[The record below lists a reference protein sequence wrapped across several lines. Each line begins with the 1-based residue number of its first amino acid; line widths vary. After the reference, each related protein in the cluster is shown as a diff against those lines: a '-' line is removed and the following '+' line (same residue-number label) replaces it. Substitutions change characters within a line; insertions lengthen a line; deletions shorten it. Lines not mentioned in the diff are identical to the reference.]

1 MQKSTSA
8 GGPVLPDDQG
18 LWSVVDGGAQAH
30 PERPL
35 LGRTDLPGEAIHEIS
50 SGEFADQART
60 VAAELLALG
69 VAHGDRVAI
78 MGRTG
83 YPWALLSVAALGVG
97 AVIVPV
103 YPTASAVQVRHV
115 LTDSGAAWAFAET
128 DEQVRQV
135 SEAGAAGLR
144 RPAWP
149 LEQVDDWVAA
159 AAGSTAVAAAT
170 PVAAAIAA
178 DTAAATDAGARRA
191 ALDEEFAQRAGKVR
205 ADDLAMI
212 IYTSGTTG
220 LPKGCMLTHRNMFA
234 SSAGTVE
241 QTGELFRTAEQGPQ
255 ATVQATTAQAT
266 VQATTA
272 LCLPLSHVF
281 GQTILFACLY
291 AGTRTVLL
299 PGIPE
304 LLPAMAQIRPT
315 FLALVPYALEK
326 IRKRVR
332 DLPSDDVS
340 AAFGGRLT
348 QVICGGASLDDTTA
362 AFFASAGVNVLNCYG
377 LTEAATA
384 VTVNAPATNR
394 PGTVGRPIPGTTVA
408 IADDGEVLVQGANVS
423 PGYWSA
429 GERAVGRDATGP
441 EEDRWLHTGDVGRLD
456 PDGYLVI
463 TGRRKEILVTN
474 SGKNVAPTPL
484 EDRVRLHRLV
494 SNCMV
499 VGEARPFVS
508 ALITVDPAP
517 LAAWAAANGV
527 PLDGAQDWREHP
539 RLLAEL
545 QLAVDDANSLVSR
558 AESIRKFRVLDGDFT
573 VERGHLTPSMKLRRA
588 IIEREF
594 TEAIAFLYQ

>member
-1 MQKSTSA
+1 MQKSISA

-18 LWSVVDGGAQAH
+18 IWSVVENRAQAH

-35 LGRTDLPGEAIHEIS
+35 LGRTDLPGAAIREIS
-50 SGEFADQART
+50 SGEFAEQART
-60 VAAELLALG
+60 VATELLAVG
-69 VAHGDRVAI
+69 VGHGDRVAV

-83 YPWALLSVAALGVG
+83 YPWALLNVAALGIG

-103 YPTASAVQVRHV
+103 YPTASELQVRHV

-135 SEAGAAGLR
+135 SEAGADGLR

-149 LEQVDDWVAA
+149 LGQVDAWV
-159 AAGSTAVAAAT
+159 
-170 PVAAAIAA
+170 
-178 DTAAATDAGARRA
+178 AGARRA

-241 QTGELFRTAEQGPQ
+241 QTGALFRTAEDG
-255 ATVQATTAQAT
+255 T
-266 VQATTA
+266 QATTA

-299 PGIPE
+299 PGVPE
-304 LLPAMAQIRPT
+304 LLPAMAAIRPT

-332 DLPSDDVS
+332 ELPDDEI
-340 AAFGGRLT
+340 AAVFGGRLT

-362 AFFASAGVNVLNCYG
+362 AFFASAGVEVLNCYG

-384 VTVNAPATNR
+384 VTVNALATNR
-394 PGTVGRPIPGTTVA
+394 RATVGRPIPGTTVA

-441 EEDRWLHTGDVGRLD
+441 GEDRWLHTGDIGHLD

-474 SGKNVAPTPL
+474 GGKNVAPTPL
-484 EDRVRLHRLV
+484 EDRVRLHPLV

-499 VGEARPFVS
+499 VGEARSFVA
-508 ALITVDPAP
+508 ALITLDRAT
-517 LAAWAAANGV
+517 LAGWAAANGV
-527 PLDGAQDWREHP
+527 GLAGAADGAADGADDWREHP

-558 AESIRKFRVLDGDFT
+558 AESIRKFRVLDTDFT
-573 VERGHLTPSMKLRRA
+573 VESGHLTPSMKLRRA
-588 IIEREF
+588 IIERDF

>member
-8 GGPVLPDDQG
+8 GGPVLADDQG
-18 LWSVVDGGAQAH
+18 IWSVVEGRARAH

-35 LGRTDLPGEAIHEIS
+35 LGRTDLPGEAIREIS
-50 SGEFADQART
+50 SGEFAEQART
-60 VAAELLALG
+60 VAAELLAVG
-69 VAHGDRVAI
+69 VGHGDRVAV

-83 YPWALLSVAALGVG
+83 YPWALLNVAALGIG

-103 YPTASAVQVRHV
+103 YPTASQVQVRHV

-135 SEAGAAGLR
+135 GEAGADGLR

-149 LEQVDDWVAA
+149 LGQVDAWVAAA
-159 AAGSTAVAAAT
+159 AAGST
-170 PVAAAIAA
+170 
-178 DTAAATDAGARRA
+178 DTSVDVGARRA
-191 ALDEEFAQRAGKVR
+191 AFDEEFAQRAGKVR

-241 QTGELFRTAEQGPQ
+241 QTGALFRTAEDG
-255 ATVQATTAQAT
+255 A
-266 VQATTA
+266 QATTA

-281 GQTILFACLY
+281 GQTMLFACLY

-304 LLPAMAQIRPT
+304 LLPAMAAIRPT

-332 DLPSDDVS
+332 ELPDDEI
-340 AAFGGRLT
+340 AAVFGDRLT

-362 AFFASAGVNVLNCYG
+362 AFFASAGVEVLNCYG

-384 VTVNAPATNR
+384 VTVNALATNR
-394 PGTVGRPIPGTTVA
+394 RATVGRPIPGTTVA

-441 EEDRWLHTGDVGRLD
+441 GEDRWLHTGDIGHLD

-474 SGKNVAPTPL
+474 GGKNVAPTPL
-484 EDRVRLHRLV
+484 EDRVRLHPLV

-499 VGEARPFVS
+499 VGEARSFVA
-508 ALITVDPAP
+508 ALITLDRAT
-517 LAAWAAANGV
+517 LAGWAAANGV
-527 PLDGAQDWREHP
+527 GLDGALGGAADGAADGADDWREHP

-558 AESIRKFRVLDGDFT
+558 AESIRKFRVLDTDFT
-573 VERGHLTPSMKLRRA
+573 VENGHLTPSMKLRRA
-588 IIEREF
+588 IIERDF
-594 TEAIAFLYQ
+594 TEAIAFIYQ

>member
-18 LWSVVDGGAQAH
+18 LWSVVDRGAQAH

-50 SGEFADQART
+50 SGEFAEQARA

-69 VAHGDRVAI
+69 VAHGDRVAV

-83 YPWALLSVAALGVG
+83 YHWVLLSVAALGVG

-103 YPTASAVQVRHV
+103 YPTASQVQVRHV

-135 SEAGAAGLR
+135 SEAGAAELR
-144 RPAWP
+144 RPAWR
-149 LEQVDDWVAA
+149 LGQVDDWVAA
-159 AAGSTAVAAAT
+159 AAGSTDAAAD
-170 PVAAAIAA
+170 A
-178 DTAAATDAGARRA
+178 DADADAGARRA
-191 ALDEEFAQRAGKVR
+191 ALDEEFVQRSGKVR

-241 QTGELFRTAEQGPQ
+241 QTGELFRTAPQDGPRG
-255 ATVQATTAQAT
+255 AQDGAQDGT
-266 VQATTA
+266 LAPAQATTA

-304 LLPAMAQIRPT
+304 LLPAMTRIRPT

-362 AFFASAGVNVLNCYG
+362 AFFASAGVTVLNCYG

-394 PGTVGRPIPGTTVA
+394 RGTVGRPIPGTTVA

-441 EEDRWLHTGDVGRLD
+441 GEDRWLHTGDVGHLD

-517 LAAWAAANGV
+517 LAVWAEANGV
-527 PLDGAQDWREHP
+527 PLDGGQDWREHP

>member
-8 GGPVLPDDQG
+8 GGTALPDDQG
-18 LWSVVDGGAQAH
+18 IWSVVEGGAQAH

-35 LGRTDLPGEAIHEIS
+35 LGRTDIPGEAIREIS
-50 SGEFADQART
+50 SGEFAEQART

-69 VAHGDRVAI
+69 VGHGDRVAV

-144 RPAWP
+144 RPAWN
-149 LEQVDDWVAA
+149 LGQVDEWVAA
-159 AAGSTAVAAAT
+159 AGG
-170 PVAAAIAA
+170 P
-178 DTAAATDAGARRA
+178 TDPGARRA

-234 SSAGTVE
+234 SSVGTVE
-241 QTGELFRTAEQGPQ
+241 QTGDLFGTAEDG
-255 ATVQATTAQAT
+255 T
-266 VQATTA
+266 QATTA

-281 GQTILFACLY
+281 GQTILFACLH
-291 AGTRTVLL
+291 AGTRTILL
-299 PGIPE
+299 PGVPE
-304 LLPAMAQIRPT
+304 LLPAMPVIRPT

-332 DLPSDDVS
+332 DLPDDAIA
-340 AAFGGRLT
+340 AAFGARLT

-362 AFFASAGVNVLNCYG
+362 AFFAGAGVNVLNCYG

-394 PGTVGRPIPGTTVA
+394 RGTVGRPIPGTTVA

-441 EEDRWLHTGDVGRLD
+441 GEDRWLYTGDVGHLD

-463 TGRRKEILVTN
+463 TGRRKEILVT
-474 SGKNVAPTPL
+474 SGGKNVAPTPL

-499 VGEARPFVS
+499 VGEARSFVS
-508 ALITVDPAP
+508 ALITLDQ
-517 LAAWAAANGV
+517 AAFPGWAAANGV
-527 PLDGAQDWREHP
+527 RLSAPDWWEHP

-558 AESIRKFRVLDGDFT
+558 AESIRKFRVLDTDFT
-573 VERGHLTPSMKLRRA
+573 VENGHLTPSMKLRRS
-588 IIEREF
+588 IIERDF

>member
-1 MQKSTSA
+1 MQKSTSV

-18 LWSVVDGGAQAH
+18 LWSVVEGGAQAH

-35 LGRTDLPGEAIHEIS
+35 LGRTDVPGEAIREIS
-50 SGEFADQART
+50 SGEFAEQART

-83 YPWALLSVAALGVG
+83 YPWVLLSVAALGIG

-103 YPTASAVQVRHV
+103 YPTGSEVQVRHT

-135 SEAGAAGLR
+135 SEAGAAALR
-144 RPAWP
+144 RPAWN
-149 LEQVDDWVAA
+149 LDQVDAWVAA
-159 AAGSTAVAAAT
+159 AAGS
-170 PVAAAIAA
+170 A
-178 DTAAATDAGARRA
+178 DADADADAGARRA
-191 ALDEEFAQRAGKVR
+191 AFDEEFAQRAGKVR

-241 QTGELFRTAEQGPQ
+241 QTGELFHTATLHRSQDRSQDG
-255 ATVQATTAQAT
+255 T
-266 VQATTA
+266 QATTA

-304 LLPAMAQIRPT
+304 LLPVLPVIRPT

-332 DLPSDDVS
+332 DLPSDDIS
-340 AAFGGRLT
+340 AAFGARLT

-362 AFFASAGVNVLNCYG
+362 AFFASADVNVLNCYG

-394 PGTVGRPIPGTTVA
+394 RGTVGRPIPGTTVA

-517 LAAWAAANGV
+517 LAAWAASNGV
-527 PLDGAQDWREHP
+527 PLEGAQDWREHP

-573 VERGHLTPSMKLRRA
+573 VEQGHLTPSLKLRRA